1 MTAPE
6 IFQGLGIA
14 LGLGLLVGSQREV
27 ADPSIAGVRTF
38 ALITIA
44 GALSAALSDQ
54 AGLWIIPVMFAGIVA
69 MVVVGNLTE
78 RRHPPGHTGITTE
91 IAAIV
96 MFAVG
101 AMCILGPR
109 EVAVVVAGAVF
120 VLLHLKIR
128 MQRFLES
135 LTAGEMTAIAQ
146 FVLVSFVILP
156 ILPDRTFGPYDV
168 LNPRQIWWMV
178 ILVVGLSL
186 AGYVALRFAGK
197 KTGIL
202 LAGLLGGLVSSTAT
216 TASQSRLARASN
228 ALAPACAV
236 IMLASTVVYARVL
249 VMIGITAPPLVTA
262 AAAPIGIVG
271 AVTALLALAAWCQA
285 RKATEE
291 IPRQKNPTELKSALT
306 FGAIYAAV
314 LLVAAAARDHFG
326 NQGLYATAII
336 SGLTDMDAITLSTSR
351 LVSSGSVDTRT
362 GWRVILLASMS
373 NTVFKGAMVAVLAG
387 LPLLRRVGLLY
398 AIALVASALVLVLW
412 P

>member
-14 LGLGLLVGSQREV
+14 LGLGLLVGSQREI

-38 ALITIA
+38 ALITMA
-44 GALSAALSDQ
+44 GALAAALSDQ
-54 AGLWIIPVMFAGIVA
+54 AGPWIIPLMFAGVVA

-78 RRHPPGHTGITTE
+78 RRHSAGHSGITTE

-109 EVAVVVAGAVF
+109 EVAVVIAGVVF
-120 VLLHLKIR
+120 VLLHLKLR
-128 MQRFLES
+128 LQRFLAS

-146 FVLVSFVILP
+146 FVLVSLVILP

-186 AGYVALRFAGK
+186 AGYLALRFAGK
-197 KTGIL
+197 KTGIP

-216 TASQSRLARASN
+216 TASQARLARSSN
-228 ALAPACAV
+228 AVAPACAV
-236 IMLASTVVYARVL
+236 IMLASTVVYARIL
-249 VMIGITAPPLVTA
+249 VMIGITAPTLITA

-271 AVTALLALAAWCQA
+271 GVAALLAIAAWRQA
-285 RKATEE
+285 RSSTEE
-291 IPRQKNPTELKSALT
+291 IPRQSNPTELKSALT
-306 FGAIYAAV
+306 FGAIYAVV
-314 LLVAAAARDHFG
+314 LLAAAAARDHFG

-351 LVSSGSVDTRT
+351 LVSNGSVDTGT
-362 GWRVILLASMS
+362 AWRVILIASMS
-373 NTVFKGAMVAVLAG
+373 NTVFKGAMVGVLAG
-387 LPLLRRVGLLY
+387 RPLLRRVGLLY
-398 AIALVASALVLVLW
+398 GMALAASALVLAFW